1 MRRFRFPVFP
11 GRFLHLR
18 VAYEDV
24 IFGTLAL
31 ALVLLAGFCL
41 GVERGKRVGVFP
53 FLPDPGVGTAS
64 AQAPRERLGPPSI
77 LPSEAAAPREARA
90 GASVPVIRVS
100 TPVVSG
106 SAVSRAESKGLAE
119 GTYVIQLASY
129 NGERSAREEAAR
141 LEKRGVRAQVVPQGR
156 YFELRAAGYRTRA
169 EAKAALGKLSKT
181 YRDAFIKRLS
191 S

>member
-1 MRRFRFPVFP
+1 M
-11 GRFLHLR
+11 HLR

-41 GVERGKRVGVFP
+41 GVERGKHVGTLP
-53 FLPDPGVGTAS
+53 FLSDPGVGTAS
-64 AQAPRERLGPPSI
+64 AQAPRERLDPP
-77 LPSEAAAPREARA
+77 AAAALREARA
-90 GASVPVIRVS
+90 GASMPVIRVS

-106 SAVSRAESKGLAE
+106 SAVSRAESKDLVE

-129 NGERSAREEAAR
+129 NGERSAREEANR
-141 LEKRGVRAQVVPQGR
+141 LEKQGVRAQVVPQGR

-169 EAKAALGKLSKT
+169 EAKSALGKLSKT